1 MTYPAT
7 RYCCGQL
14 WAYPVELACLDETA
28 THGPVALVRGFDG
41 SGERCAALAGLRA
54 AHPAVALIVLLRD
67 YELALCIS
75 AFESGADDV
84 FDEAGDPRELSVRIA
99 ALGRLVALSALPIVR
114 GPLVINPIDRQVT
127 RAGRPIAM
135 TAREYQLLIYLARRA
150 NRYIATETL
159 RARVWGQAF
168 DPGTNSVAVHVS
180 RLRQRIDHGFDWAM
194 LRSAKA
200 RGYALASTPD
210 GLPIG

>member
-1 MTYPAT
+1 MTFPAT
-7 RYCCGQL
+7 RHCCGQL

-28 THGPVALVRGFDG
+28 AHGPVALVRGFDG
-41 SGERCAALAGLRA
+41 SDVRRVALARLRA

-67 YELALCIS
+67 YDLALCIS

-150 NRYIATETL
+150 NRYVTTETL
-159 RARVWGQAF
+159 RAQVWGQAF

-200 RGYALASTPD
+200 RGYALASAPD
-210 GLPIG
+210 AVPTG

>member
-1 MTYPAT
+1 MTLLSMRNSSGEFRAFS
-7 RYCCGQL
+7 
-14 WAYPVELACLDETA
+14 VELACSDQTG

-41 SGERCAALAGLRA
+41 SDVRRVALARLRA

-67 YELALCIS
+67 YDLTLRIS

-114 GPLVINPIDRQVT
+114 GPLVLHPVERRVT
-127 RAGRPIAM
+127 RSGRAIAM
-135 TAREYQLLIYLARRA
+135 PAREFQLLLYLARRA
-150 NRYIATETL
+150 NRYIPTQTL

-180 RLRQRIDHGFDWAM
+180 RLRHRIDDGFEWAM

-210 GLPIG
+210 AVPIG